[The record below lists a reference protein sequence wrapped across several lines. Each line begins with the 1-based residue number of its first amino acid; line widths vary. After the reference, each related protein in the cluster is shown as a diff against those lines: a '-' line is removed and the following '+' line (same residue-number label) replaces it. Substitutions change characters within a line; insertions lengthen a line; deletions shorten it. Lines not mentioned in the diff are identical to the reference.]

1 MAPVSIPAP
10 IVRLSSSEDII
21 SFISSTQTV
30 SHDAVSGKPLYVSPA
45 VTGPQVEKDLKSK
58 LVKLVATGYAPYG
71 KPLGGEQS
79 VEPVV
84 AVITEDKIVRLI
96 QAETGKVFYE
106 RWVVDIPALE
116 GICCWSWWMTCRTLI
131 KKASAISVEEDGTV
145 IVSDKNGDV
154 FAWVSSALFCPDL
167 LSSS

>member
-45 VTGPQVEKDLKSK
+45 VTGPHVEKDLKSK

-106 RWVVDIPALE
+106 R
-116 GICCWSWWMTCRTLI
+116 
-131 KKASAISVEEDGTV
+131 
-145 IVSDKNGDV
+145 
-154 FAWVSSALFCPDL
+154 
-167 LSSS
+167 

>member
-1 MAPVSIPAP
+1 MKVSERFEVQTCGILSFDDHSRRRFNSLDNTPSKLGPSVLPRLQNLSIMAPVSIPAP

-106 RWVVDIPALE
+106 R
-116 GICCWSWWMTCRTLI
+116 
-131 KKASAISVEEDGTV
+131 
-145 IVSDKNGDV
+145 
-154 FAWVSSALFCPDL
+154 
-167 LSSS
+167 